1 LGEVKRSAGAAERFD
16 AVERLFSEGPPRI
29 IPGIAP
35 VMAVAMGSY
44 ALAGRLLRGLATDEE
59 RQAVLRGLPHNP
71 TTEMDLAL
79 WALAAE
85 VRADPALARAV
96 SETPSKRLAH
106 DYLANALPP
115 KLQSLMAGFLQA
127 YGHRGVAEIDLGLPR
142 WSEDPTHIFGVVA
155 NYLRSDDP
163 ALAPDVQFRRAAR
176 EAEEMVRELTR
187 RTAREG
193 RLRGALVGFLLR
205 RVRGLA
211 GLREAPKFYLVLLL
225 ARAREL
231 LWAVG
236 EELAG
241 AGRLESA
248 GDVFF
253 LTLPE
258 ARGALSNG
266 LDPRPLVRERRA
278 GYEHELKRRRVP
290 RILLSDG
297 TEPTETPDLVQTTDD
312 DALRGAPASAGL
324 VTARARVILDPTGA
338 ALEPGEVLVAPAT
351 DPGWT
356 PLFLTAGG
364 LVMEMGGSM
373 SHGAVV
379 AREYGIPAVVGVP
392 DATELIA
399 TGQQV
404 TVDGSAGRITIRP
417 SGD

>member
-1 LGEVKRSAGAAERFD
+1 MK
-16 AVERLFSEGPPRI
+16 PR
-29 IPGIAP
+29 
-35 VMAVAMGSY
+35 
-44 ALAGRLLRGLATDEE
+44 
-59 RQAVLRGLPHNP
+59 
-71 TTEMDLAL
+71 
-79 WALAAE
+79 
-85 VRADPALARAV
+85 
-96 SETPSKRLAH
+96 
-106 DYLANALPP
+106 
-115 KLQSLMAGFLQA
+115 
-127 YGHRGVAEIDLGLPR
+127 R
-142 WSEDPTHIFGVVA
+142 WSG
-155 NYLRSDDP
+155 SSP
-163 ALAPDVQFRRAAR
+163 A
-176 EAEEMVRELTR
+176 
-187 RTAREG
+187 AREG

-205 RVRGLA
+205 RVRSLA
-211 GLREAPKFYLVLLL
+211 GLREMPKFYLMLLL
-225 ARAREL
+225 ARARAL

-236 EELAG
+236 EKLAR

-258 ARGALSNG
+258 ARGVLSG
-266 LDPRPLVRERRA
+266 ILDPRPLVRERRA
-278 GYEHELKRRRVP
+278 GYEHELKRRRVL

-297 TEPTETPDLVQTTDD
+297 TEPADMPDAAQTADNG
-312 DALRGAPASAGL
+312 ALRGAPASAGL
-324 VTARARVILDPTGA
+324 VAARARVIFDPTDA

-417 SGD
+417 PDA